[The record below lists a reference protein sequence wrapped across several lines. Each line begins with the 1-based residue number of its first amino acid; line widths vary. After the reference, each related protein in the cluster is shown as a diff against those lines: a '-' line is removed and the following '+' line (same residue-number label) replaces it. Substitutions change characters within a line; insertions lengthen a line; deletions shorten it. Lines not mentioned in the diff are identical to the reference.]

1 MDAVTQNAVTSITP
15 DKVSIPDVEKMN
27 RNLKAL
33 QWESDDK
40 NSGKDGIDVGEDDF
54 KELAQELNKKE
65 RLGQP
70 VQQIFANI
78 LETVWQNPQCYEK
91 MKIYAR
97 PENCSSLV
105 VKKCKKEIWQAHLT
119 SRYRAKDLHFQKN
132 SNSCAKRHQCH
143 YSGYK

>member
-15 DKVSIPDVEKMN
+15 DKVSIPDMEKMN

-70 VQQIFANI
+70 VQQTFANI
-78 LETVWQNPQCYEK
+78 LERVWQNPQC
-91 MKIYAR
+91 
-97 PENCSSLV
+97 
-105 VKKCKKEIWQAHLT
+105 
-119 SRYRAKDLHFQKN
+119 
-132 SNSCAKRHQCH
+132 
-143 YSGYK
+143 